1 MKKLSFVLSLLLLSI
16 NLGTLQA
23 EDSTKPCEKNI
34 QSLLKEGFSGF
45 GRYYTASQFTVE
57 REANPVSLNG
67 TKILAFMTTLT
78 LKKNND
84 SSPAHHVAYNFYFNP
99 ETCEFF
105 NGVARPQVKEDSEN
119 MHSIPKDCE
128 KSKIMEKINHLVK
141 EQELEGKIVSD
152 LLFPVEADRSGAM
165 NDNSSFAIFNSL
177 KIDGKPHVLV
187 TYFNEKTCEE
197 VQHYFSE
204 QLPYSE

>member
-23 EDSTKPCEKNI
+23 AESTKPCEKNI
-34 QSLLKEGFSGF
+34 QSILKEGFSSF
-45 GRYYTASQFTVE
+45 GRYTASQFTVE
-57 REANPVSLNG
+57 REANPVSLND

-84 SSPAHHVAYNFYFNP
+84 SNPGLHVAYNFYFNP

-119 MHSIPKDCE
+119 MLSIPKDCE
-128 KSKIMEKINHLVK
+128 RSKIMEKINHLVK
-141 EQELEGKIVSD
+141 EQELEGKIVSE
-152 LLFPVEADRSGAM
+152 LLFPVEVDRSSTM
-165 NDNSSFAIFNSL
+165 IDNSHFAVFNSL
-177 KIDGKPHVLV
+177 KMDGKLHVLV

-204 QLPYSE
+204 QIPYSR